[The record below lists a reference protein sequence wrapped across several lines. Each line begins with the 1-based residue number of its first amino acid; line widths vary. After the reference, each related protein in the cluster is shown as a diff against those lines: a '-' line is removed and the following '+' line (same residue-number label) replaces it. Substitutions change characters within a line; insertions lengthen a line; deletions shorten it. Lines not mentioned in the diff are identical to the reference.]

1 MKNKQGLKQGCGAG
15 AGLFCW
21 SRSQP
26 FLLEPEPAFLLEPEP
41 AFFAEAGASLFCW
54 SRSQL
59 FCWSRSRPFFLEPE
73 PPQMPRLRNP
83 ALKGLLHKIC
93 LSFENGLYQ

>member
-26 FLLEPEPAFLLEPEP
+26 FLLEPEPAFLLEPEQ
-41 AFFAEAGASLFCW
+41 AFFSGAGAASNATAPQPCFKGTIAQDLFV
-54 SRSQL
+54 
-59 FCWSRSRPFFLEPE
+59 F
-73 PPQMPRLRNP
+73 
-83 ALKGLLHKIC
+83 
-93 LSFENGLYQ
+93 